1 MSKRRPF
8 DSSSGPGAE
17 IPLAVL
23 TGAGIS
29 AGSGLATFRG
39 AGGLWNGTPVAEV
52 ASPAGW
58 RKDPDRVRAFYDQRR
73 CALAQV
79 EPSAAHRVLAALQ
92 PSVALRIITQNV
104 DDLHERA
111 GSTDVLH
118 LHGVL
123 TRVRSCLDPTITR
136 DIGYQAQDP
145 LERCPRGACWR
156 PDIVWF
162 GEEVP
167 LITVAQQVI
176 ARAQEVWI
184 IGTSLSVYPAAG
196 LWLLAP
202 SAARVVYVDPHPAAR
217 LPDRVQVVAA
227 SADQAVPGL
236 VQEFLQRMRSGPP
249 SGPSP

>member
-1 MSKRRPF
+1 MTDVP
-8 DSSSGPGAE
+8 DPLAQ
-17 IPLAVL
+17 IPLVIL

-39 AGGLWNGTPVAEV
+39 AGGLWNGTPVTEV

-58 RKDPDRVRAFYDQRR
+58 QKDPDRVRTFYDQRR

-79 EPSAAHRVLAALQ
+79 EPSVAHLALADLQ
-92 PSVALRIITQNV
+92 HSLAVRIITQNV

-111 GSTDVLH
+111 GSSHVMH

-123 TRVRSCLDPTITR
+123 TRVRSCLDPTITQ

-145 LERCPRGACWR
+145 LARCPRGARWR

-167 LITVAQQVI
+167 LITVAQQVV

-184 IGTSLSVYPAAG
+184 IGTSLSVFPAAG
-196 LWLLAP
+196 LWQDAP
-202 SAARVVYVDPHPAAR
+202 SSARVVYVDPHPTTR

-236 VQEFLQRMRSGPP
+236 VQEFLRRMRTGLTSGPAP
-249 SGPSP
+249 C